1 MMSNPWRVQR
11 LVSGT
16 GTSPL
21 DTLVEQL
28 WRLPVASGQIRVV
41 LNPAADDEWRDVE
54 SYWVLPN
61 ASQARLLIPLATPQV
76 TAASLLQYRA
86 LRRGKVNTARILLGS
101 LARLGIRPV
110 LTRLCV
116 QERVAPVARGAREA
130 LPLAAVAAKLRG
142 SVMTEGE
149 AGPDFHAAG
158 HQLFASIGIREG
170 DNRKPTL
177 QLVDGAGKPAGYAKL
192 AWNESSSEFV
202 RTEIGALRAVGASAG
217 PVRAP
222 ALLAVGTHGQFSY
235 LVTEP
240 LPLDVR
246 AVRGRVKGP
255 TPQELFA
262 LCPVSRVDTLSST
275 EHFQNL
281 SRRLAALDPASEP
294 ELAQALARL
303 EELLRAGD
311 PLLPVAER
319 WHGDLVPWNT
329 ARDSK
334 GLLWCWDWE
343 SCEPDAVAG
352 LDAVHWMFSVRRER
366 GEGPMAANLL
376 RAMADAGPFFEAAGV
391 RRDAWPVLAGVYAM
405 VVAERA
411 WTLAVRNGGW
421 ASSWISVR
429 ELIDLLGA
437 AQGLLDALDGQ
448 GAVEES
454 PAGPAAS
461 TAPPA

>member
-1 MMSNPWRVQR
+1 MRNPLREQR
-11 LVSGT
+11 IVSGG

-28 WRLPVASGQIRVV
+28 WRLPVAAGHVRVV
-41 LNPAADDEWRDVE
+41 LNPAADTSAGTEWRELE
-54 SYWVLPN
+54 SYWVLPS
-61 ASQARLLIPLATPQV
+61 ASRARLLIPLATPQV
-76 TAASLLQYRA
+76 TAASLLQYRS

-101 LARLGIRPV
+101 LARLGFRPV
-110 LTRLCV
+110 LHRLSV
-116 QERVAPVARGAREA
+116 QERVGAVRAQEA
-130 LPLAAVAAKLRG
+130 LPLAAVASSLRG
-142 SVMTEGE
+142 GGTVGS
-149 AGPDFHAAG
+149 AGQNSGAG
-158 HQLFASIGIREG
+158 LFASIGIREG

-202 RTEIGALRAVGASAG
+202 RTEIGALRAVGASTG

-222 ALLAVGTHGQFSY
+222 ALLAVGTLGEFPF

-262 LCPVSRVDTLSST
+262 LCPVSRVGALSGT
-275 EHFQNL
+275 EHFQAL
-281 SRRLAALDPASEP
+281 GHRLAALDPASVP
-294 ELAQALARL
+294 ALAQALARL
-303 EELLRAGD
+303 AELLQTRD
-311 PLLPVAER
+311 PVLPVADR

-329 ARDSK
+329 ARDS
-334 GLLWCWDWE
+334 GGRLWCWDWE

-376 RAMADAGPFFEAAGV
+376 QAMVDAGPFFEAAGV
-391 RRDAWPVLAGVYAM
+391 SRAAWPVLAGVYAM

-411 WTLAVRNGGW
+411 WTLAVHNGGW
-421 ASSWISVR
+421 ASSWISVP
-429 ELIDLLGA
+429 ELVGMIDA
-437 AQGLLDALDGQ
+437 AQGLLDGQ
-448 GAVEES
+448 SRVEES
-454 PAGPAAS
+454 PSSSAAS
-461 TAPPA
+461 AAPSA